1 MIDQSLIFLVISW
14 ALAIAYLIFQGINRR
29 WEALGSFVVIFAILY
44 FLKVELKLNLL
55 LSIVGATIVALPRA
69 NISSQNNEHFENN
82 VKDDDD
88 NSETEK
94 KGSHHDNDD
103 ENNND
108 DDGKNENENKKDDEE
123 DEKFENPRVDAFST
137 FMETYKSLTPNQIE
151 NMTSDTKELIA
162 TQKSLLDTVKSLAP
176 VVSQGK
182 EMLDTFKD
190 YFGPGETQ
198 NIMSMFSPK
207 SGGDSKKKK

>member
-69 NISSQNNEHFENN
+69 NISSQNNEHFENA
-82 VKDDDD
+82 KDDNDKD
-88 NSETEK
+88 NSETDTKETMDNPDSD
-94 KGSHHDNDD
+94 GNDENDD
-103 ENNND
+103 NKD
-108 DDGKNENENKKDDEE
+108 NEKD

-137 FMETYKSLTPNQIE
+137 FMDTYKSLTPNQIE

>member
-69 NISSQNNEHFENN
+69 NISSQNNEHFENA
-82 VKDDDD
+82 KDDNDKD
-88 NSETEK
+88 NSETDTK
-94 KGSHHDNDD
+94 KTMDNPDSDENDENDD
-103 ENNND
+103 N
-108 DDGKNENENKKDDEE
+108 KDDEKD

>member
-69 NISSQNNEHFENN
+69 NISPQNNEHFENN

>member
-1 MIDQSLIFLVISW
+1 PDSD
-14 ALAIAYLIFQGINRR
+14 GND
-29 WEALGSFVVIFAILY
+29 
-44 FLKVELKLNLL
+44 
-55 LSIVGATIVALPRA
+55 
-69 NISSQNNEHFENN
+69 EN
-82 VKDDDD
+82 DD
-88 NSETEK
+88 NKDNEK
-94 KGSHHDNDD
+94 D
-103 ENNND
+103 
-108 DDGKNENENKKDDEE
+108 

-137 FMETYKSLTPNQIE
+137 FMDTYKSLTPNQIE